1 MGKLQRYFWPKTALL
16 FFIENEEIHGA
27 FGYLEKGGID
37 VAERRSVP
45 FARRSEFEAWYEEL
59 RRTYPRTYTAAMLDT
74 YNQGALPGCGASVLQ
89 TFGVDAALVHTL
101 CVDGRWS
108 AYVSLVEM
116 KWFEQKFKGIELDL
130 LFSPFVLLYEKSRKF
145 LDETPGLFLLHQ
157 KGVAYLMVLSLDRM
171 WYAQVVIASESGTE
185 EPAMEEEDEELSF
198 DLEMLGDEEEDEV
211 APISDVDILGKFKE
225 GDEASAEGDET
236 ALEQLEYNLNLFEEV
251 KEAINRFYRDERY
264 PQTFIEKV
272 TVFDADELGGDFVRY
287 VEDELFM
294 EATLHRFD
302 PIETMA
308 SLVPQEVGK

>member
-1 MGKLQRYFWPKTALL
+1 VGKLQRYFWPKTALL
-16 FFIENEEIHGA
+16 FYIEEEAIHGA
-27 FGYLEKGGID
+27 FGYLEKGGIE
-37 VAERRSVP
+37 VAERRTVP

-101 CVDGRWS
+101 CVDGKWS

-116 KWFEQKFKGIELDL
+116 KWFEQKFRGIELDL
-130 LFSPFVLLYEKSRKF
+130 LFSPFVLLYEKSRRF

-171 WYAQVVIASESGTE
+171 WYAQVVVASDGGGE
-185 EPAMEEEDEELSF
+185 ETPMEEGEEELSF
-198 DLEMLGDEEEDEV
+198 DLEMLGEEDDDV

-225 GDEASAEGDET
+225 GEAAGGEADES
-236 ALEQLEYNLNLFEEV
+236 ALEQLEYNLSLFEEV
-251 KEAINRFYRDERY
+251 KEAINRFYRDGRY

-272 TVFDADELGGDFVRY
+272 TVFDAD
-287 VEDELFM
+287 
-294 EATLHRFD
+294 
-302 PIETMA
+302 
-308 SLVPQEVGK
+308 